1 MTATIVTFLA
11 AGILGGIVNAA
22 AGGAKLFVFPLLL
35 ATGLPP
41 LAANVTQGVAL
52 WPAQLPAIWVY
63 RRELMGQWRSLF
75 RQMLPA
81 LAGGLLGALVLVNS
95 GNDAFVRVVPFLLA
109 IAVAAIILG
118 PRTALVLHKLFPG
131 HRIKP
136 ATAALFAAIGFYCG
150 YFGAGMGF
158 MLLAVL
164 TASTGQSVSQVNGAK
179 NLFAVFIQ
187 TVAVVPMMM
196 SGLVD
201 WTAAIFVLAGGLVG
215 GFIGA
220 AVTRRL
226 PDSLVRYGVALIG
239 LVLTLA
245 FLFA

>member
-63 RRELMGQWRSLF
+63 RRELMGLWRSLF

-95 GNDAFVRVVPFLLA
+95 G
-109 IAVAAIILG
+109 
-118 PRTALVLHKLFPG
+118 K
-131 HRIKP
+131 
-136 ATAALFAAIGFYCG
+136 
-150 YFGAGMGF
+150 
-158 MLLAVL
+158 
-164 TASTGQSVSQVNGAK
+164 
-179 NLFAVFIQ
+179 
-187 TVAVVPMMM
+187 
-196 SGLVD
+196 
-201 WTAAIFVLAGGLVG
+201 
-215 GFIGA
+215 
-220 AVTRRL
+220 
-226 PDSLVRYGVALIG
+226 
-239 LVLTLA
+239 
-245 FLFA
+245 